1 MENSKAVHGWK
12 AQELAGAKYLGV
24 LEFVDPRTE
33 SSDDQEFIIFEIVRT
48 KTHFVFGNYCNIG
61 LLESGNYQIDP
72 DFSDDENLQDL
83 MGELDT
89 YYRDGPHYVTDRF
102 SCNERM

>member
-1 MENSKAVHGWK
+1 MENLKAVNSWK
-12 AQELAGAKYLGV
+12 AQKLAGAKYLGV

-33 SSDDQEFIIFEIVRT
+33 SSAVLEFITFEIVRT
-48 KTHFVFGNYCNIG
+48 KTHFVFGKSCKTG
-61 LLESGNYQIDP
+61 LQESGNYQIVP

>member
-1 MENSKAVHGWK
+1 MENWK
-12 AQELAGAKYLGV
+12 AQDLTGAKYIGV

-33 SSDDQEFIIFEIVRT
+33 STDDQEFVTFEIVRT
-48 KTHFVFGNYCNIG
+48 KTHFVFGNSCNPCNPCITG
-61 LLESGNYQIDP
+61 FLESGNYQIVP

-83 MGELDT
+83 LGELDT
-89 YYRDGPHYVTDRF
+89 YYRYGGQYTTDRF

>member
-1 MENSKAVHGWK
+1 MSFRSFTPEG
-12 AQELAGAKYLGV
+12 
-24 LEFVDPRTE
+24 T
-33 SSDDQEFIIFEIVRT
+33 DDQEFITFEIVQT
-48 KTHFVFGNYCNIG
+48 KTHLVFGNSCNTG
-61 LLESGNYQIDP
+61 MLESGNYQIVP

-89 YYRDGPHYVTDRF
+89 YYRDGAGYNTDRF

>member
-1 MENSKAVHGWK
+1 MNTQELFTAWK
-12 AQELAGAKYLGV
+12 AQNLTGAKYLGV

-33 SSDDQEFIIFEIVRT
+33 NTSDQDFISFEIVQT
-48 KTHFVFGNYCNIG
+48 KTHLVFGNSSNTG
-61 LLESGNYQIDP
+61 LLESGNYQIVP

-83 MGELDT
+83 LGELDT
-89 YYRDGPHYVTDRF
+89 YYRDGGQYTTDRF